1 MNKTTFALRIKK
13 KSFLFYSVLDTKVI
27 TWHVYTKAVGVE
39 TQAEHSTVQLS
50 FCALKSSGFV
60 SHFLAWMFEIIQFSF
75 GHAYLMF
82 RWTLHIVTEQNF
94 GGCFRL
100 KQQYLFIRQILY
112 KFCSNKAFKNPY
124 ILKKKKNAM
133 DNNSCMAVLNTAIY
147 FKLNFTLLI
156 RPHNLGKK
164 VNHNSKN
171 WCCHATVLFQL
182 SRWKIKNCSITG

>member
-1 MNKTTFALRIKK
+1 MSVPRLWVWKHRLSTALF
-13 KSFLFYSVLDTKVI
+13 SCLFVLLNLWLCIPSLGMDVWNHTV
-27 TWHVYTKAVGVE
+27 WFWPCW
-39 TQAEHSTVQLS
+39 SRVQLNIVHCYRAEFWRC
-50 FCALKSSGFV
+50 FC
-60 SHFLAWMFEIIQFSF
+60 
-75 GHAYLMF
+75 
-82 RWTLHIVTEQNF
+82 
-94 GGCFRL
+94 L

-133 DNNSCMAVLNTAIY
+133 GNNACMAVLNTAIY

-171 WCCHATVLFQL
+171 WCCHATVLCNQTFSL
-182 SRWKIKNCSITG
+182 EN